1 MMVNGREK
9 INPVG
14 LGNCLHWCLEKL
26 PDGTLCDTEIDGYD
40 FDDSNYLNSLSS
52 HYWNVHKIDIQKCS
66 ICGKSHDPIMDNPC
80 EEESK

>member
-40 FDDSNYLNSLSS
+40 FDDSN
-52 HYWNVHKIDIQKCS
+52 
-66 ICGKSHDPIMDNPC
+66 
-80 EEESK
+80 